1 MSSETLLCIFYPF
14 SRCSAV
20 FSRQIQYSFIY
31 KYFIYK
37 NAKNIYVSL
46 CKIRLF
52 PNIAFKG
59 PDLRENLQSTITF
72 ADSKTENKPVKVSTT
87 IPPRPD
93 CIICRFLSVCKLSDS
108 YHLST
113 ALFQ

>member
-1 MSSETLLCIFYPF
+1 M
-14 SRCSAV
+14 
-20 FSRQIQYSFIY
+20 
-31 KYFIYK
+31 
-37 NAKNIYVSL
+37 YVSV

-52 PNIAFKG
+52 PNIACKS

-72 ADSKTENKPVKVSTT
+72 ADSKTENKPVKASTT
-87 IPPRPD
+87 IPPGPD

>member
-1 MSSETLLCIFYPF
+1 MLKTFTCLSVKFAFSLILL
-14 SRCSAV
+14 
-20 FSRQIQYSFIY
+20 Y
-31 KYFIYK
+31 K
-37 NAKNIYVSL
+37 
-46 CKIRLF
+46 C
-52 PNIAFKG
+52 